1 MSPNEESTVA
11 HFAKATLGVALIA
24 GLIAAAWVSRK
35 VLILMVIAMVLAV
48 GMDPAIRLLQRRTK
62 MGRGAATAVILLSV
76 LGFLIAFFMLVVPPI
91 AHEVEIFAGRLPDY
105 IAQLRETG
113 GFWGNLEARLQLGEQ
128 IEKLADNA
136 PRIAQSSLET
146 IMGLTGAIATGI
158 FSFLTLLVL
167 TVYFAS
173 SLPTLQDGVSSLF
186 PPEKREEYRALMDR
200 ATEKIGGYT
209 SGQLTVSLIAGV
221 SAFIA
226 FLIIGLPFPAALGM
240 WVSIT
245 TLIPSVGALVGAIL
259 CVLVASFVSLGTAVI
274 TALYILV
281 YQQIENYVI
290 SPRIM
295 KKAVDLTPA
304 AVIISVLIGGSLLGF
319 VGALL
324 ALPLA
329 AAAKVVVRDLW
340 LKDRLAAP
348 PKTTGA
354 DRKPAARS
362 SAKQAGGA
370 SGRSGG
376 KPATGKS
383 GPAARS
389 ASRPAGPK
397 RKPSTGRTAK
407 PAAKPVEDPT

>member
-48 GMDPAIRLLQRRTK
+48 GMDPAIRFLQRRTR

-259 CVLVASFVSLGTAVI
+259 CVLVASFVGLGTAVI

-340 LKDRLAAP
+340 LKD
-348 PKTTGA
+348 
-354 DRKPAARS
+354 
-362 SAKQAGGA
+362 
-370 SGRSGG
+370 
-376 KPATGKS
+376 
-383 GPAARS
+383 
-389 ASRPAGPK
+389 
-397 RKPSTGRTAK
+397 
-407 PAAKPVEDPT
+407 